1 MNPISSRIVAMNIK
15 PESVTKD
22 VKKKINSHYFRAEYL
37 GWQTKSEYPE
47 CRVIEQFGKFGDIE
61 IETSALLRTHNV
73 EDVEHDPEMV
83 EKDLHKFLSKMNKKG
98 QYQIEA
104 EEIAKREDLRKKR
117 IFTIDP
123 VNARDFDDAL
133 SITE

>member
-15 PESVTKD
+15 PESVSKD
-22 VKKKINSHYFRAEYL
+22 MKKKINSHYFRAEYL
-37 GWQTKSEYPE
+37 GWQIKSEYPE

-83 EKDLHKFLSKMNKKG
+83 EKDLHKFLSKMNEKG

-104 EEIAKREDLRKKR
+104 EEIAKR
-117 IFTIDP
+117 
-123 VNARDFDDAL
+123 
-133 SITE
+133 